1 MISVALSV
9 LVFILKWTKQRAELT
24 NCTQTYIEFERMG
37 LCNLL
42 EFEEEQQTSF
52 ALRLDSV
59 GLPLLVVAHVRGT
72 LLTEI

>member
-9 LVFILKWTKQRAELT
+9 LLFFLKWTKQRAKLT
-24 NCTQTYIEFERMG
+24 NCTRTYIEFERMG

-42 EFEEEQQTSF
+42 ESEEEQQTSF

-59 GLPLLVVAHVRGT
+59 GLSLLVVAHVRGT

>member
-9 LVFILKWTKQRAELT
+9 LVFFLKWTKQRAELT

-42 EFEEEQQTSF
+42 EFEEEQ
-52 ALRLDSV
+52 
-59 GLPLLVVAHVRGT
+59 
-72 LLTEI
+72 

>member
-9 LVFILKWTKQRAELT
+9 LVFFLKWTKQRAKLT
-24 NCTQTYIEFERMG
+24 NCTRTYIEFERMG

-42 EFEEEQQTSF
+42 ESEEEQQTSF

-59 GLPLLVVAHVRGT
+59 GLSLLVVAHVRGT